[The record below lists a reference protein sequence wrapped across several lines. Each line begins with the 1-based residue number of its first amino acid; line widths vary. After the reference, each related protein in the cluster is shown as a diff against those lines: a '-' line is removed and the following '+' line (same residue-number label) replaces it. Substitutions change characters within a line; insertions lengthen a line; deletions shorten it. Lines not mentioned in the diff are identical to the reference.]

1 MTSTRRSFPRLE
13 ATNKVGVNVT
23 HAMTKQAKQGDVDLA
38 FIGDSIT
45 QGWEGRGKESGRSTM
60 PTVRPIN
67 LGIGGDRT
75 EHVIW
80 RLTHGNLGKIQPKV
94 AVLMIGTNNT
104 GHFEQDPAQVAA
116 GVEADSRDPRGTLP
130 DTKVILHGI
139 FPRGPNPLDPKRLN
153 NIAINQIIRRYADG
167 DRVHFMEIGDQFLE
181 PDGSISEEIMPDLLH
196 ISGQGYQRWAD
207 ALEPKLQE
215 LGL

>member
-1 MTSTRRSFPRLE
+1 
-13 ATNKVGVNVT
+13 
-23 HAMTKQAKQGDVDLA
+23 MTKLAKQGDIDLA

-45 QGWEGRGKESGRSTM
+45 QGWEGNGKDVWQEYYGNRKA
-60 PTVRPIN
+60 IN

-104 GHFEQDPAQVAA
+104 GHFDQDPAQVAA
-116 GVEADSRDPRGTLP
+116 GVKRILEILKERLP
-130 DTKVILHGI
+130 NTKVILHGI
-139 FPRGPNPLDPKRLN
+139 FPRGPNPLDLKRLN
-153 NIAINQIIRRYADG
+153 NVAINQIIRRYADG

-181 PDGSISEEIMPDLLH
+181 PDGTISKEIMPDLLH
-196 ISGQGYQRWAD
+196 ISGEGYQRWAN
-207 ALEPKLQE
+207 ALEPKLTE